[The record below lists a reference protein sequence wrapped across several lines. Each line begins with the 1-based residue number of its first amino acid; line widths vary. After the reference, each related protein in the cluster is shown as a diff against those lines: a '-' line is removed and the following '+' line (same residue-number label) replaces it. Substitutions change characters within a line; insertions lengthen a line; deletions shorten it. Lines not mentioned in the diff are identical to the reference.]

1 MTARLAAL
9 LVLVL
14 VCPAALRAQEAA
26 QITVRAVRL
35 TQPLVIDGRLDEAV
49 YSTLEPTPPFRQQE
63 PQVGELAT
71 EQTEMWVLF
80 DDRNVY
86 VAARMHD
93 SAPDRMVADEMRRDG
108 SLFQNEHLV
117 VVFDTFHDRRTA
129 FYFQTNP
136 LGGIRDALI
145 LDENN
150 ANYDWNTVW
159 DVKVN
164 RDETGWTSEMV
175 IPFKSL
181 RYPTGKEQTWGF
193 NARRWERR
201 INEHSLLSITP
212 PGTPPNNSVQRLAS
226 AATLVGIEVPPPARN
241 IELKPY
247 GVSNLTTNR
256 VSTPPVSNR
265 FGRDIGIDA
274 KYGITSNVTLD
285 LTVNTDFAQ
294 VEIDEQQV
302 NLTRFSLFFP
312 EKRDFFLEGQG
323 IFDFANATGG
333 GFRAPDAP
341 IMFFSRR
348 IGLDGGQP
356 VPIRGGARLTGRV
369 GKTSVGLLE
378 IQTDEGAVDPARG
391 TAPAPAANFLVARVK
406 RDILRRSNIG
416 IIATRRSS
424 RPSASSGRPEDLE
437 GRTGASGA
445 NSLAGVDTSF
455 NFFENVQAG
464 SYYARSDTPGLSGNA
479 SSYRG
484 YFRYVHDRYGLDTER
499 MKVGDAFNPE
509 VGYVPRLDV
518 TRTDM
523 VARFS
528 PRIRS
533 VRSLRKLEWNAEV
546 ERFVN
551 GRRQLE
557 TRVASGTFRIE
568 FNSSDVLTATYRND
582 YEFVTQPFRVSG
594 GPRLPIGL
602 YEFNEG
608 VLQFNAGAQRK
619 VSGRFTLTAGE
630 FYSGHRQQV
639 EYNGRVK
646 VSSQL
651 AFEPRI
657 LASHIT
663 LPEGAFTTKLL
674 GARTTYTVT
683 PRMFVSGLVQY
694 NSSLNTLES
703 NIRWRWEYRP
713 GSDLFVVY
721 TDGRDTFGPRSAA
734 LMNRGLAIKATR
746 LLRF

>member
-1 MTARLAAL
+1 MTKLTPAVFAMVLLGAA
-9 LVLVL
+9 
-14 VCPAALRAQEAA
+14 AARAQDPEPV
-26 QITVRAVRL
+26 TMRAYRL
-35 TQPLVIDGRLDEAV
+35 TQPLVVDGLLDDAV
-49 YSTLEPTPPFRQQE
+49 YLTTEPAPKFMQQE
-63 PQVGELAT
+63 PRVGELAT
-71 EQTEMWVLF
+71 EQTEMWVFF

-86 VAARMHD
+86 VSARMHD
-93 SAPDRMVADEMRRDG
+93 SEPDRMIADEMRRDA
-108 SLFQNEHLV
+108 SIYQNEHFV
-117 VVFDTFHDRRTA
+117 VIFDTFHDRRTG
-129 FYFQTNP
+129 FFFQTNP
-136 LGGIRDALI
+136 LGAVRDALI
-145 LDENN
+145 VDENT
-150 ANYDWNTVW
+150 ANYDWNAVW
-159 DVKVN
+159 DVKVH

-181 RYPTGKEQTWGF
+181 RYPTGKEQVWGI

-212 PGTPPNNSVQRLAS
+212 PGTPPNNAVQRLAN
-226 AATLVGIEVPPPARN
+226 AATLVGMEVPPPAHN

-265 FGRDIGIDA
+265 FDRDIGIDA

-323 IFDFANATGG
+323 IFDFANTGGG
-333 GFRAPDAP
+333 GFRTPDAP

-356 VPIRGGARLTGRV
+356 VPIKGGARLTGRL
-369 GKTSVGLLE
+369 GKTSLGVLE
-378 IQTDEGAVDPARG
+378 IQTDEGPQGLTPA
-391 TAPAPAANFLVARVK
+391 TNFLVARVK
-406 RDILRRSNIG
+406 RDVLRRSNIG
-416 IIATRRSS
+416 FIATRRAP
-424 RPSASSGRPEDLE
+424 R
-437 GRTGASGA
+437 SGA
-445 NSLAGVDTSF
+445 PGSNALLGVDTSF
-455 NFFENVQAG
+455 NLFENVQAG
-464 SYYARSDTPGLSGNA
+464 SYYARTNTPGLEVND

-484 YFRYVHDRYGLDTER
+484 YFRYVHDRYGLEAER
-499 MKVGDAFNPE
+499 MKVGEAFNPE
-509 VGYVPRLDV
+509 VGYVPRPDI
-518 TRTDM
+518 TRTDL

-533 VRSLRKLEWNAEV
+533 VRSLRKLEWNSEL

-551 GRRQLE
+551 GRRELE

-568 FNSSDVLTATYRND
+568 FNSSDMLTATYRND
-582 YEFVTQPFRVSG
+582 YEFVTAPFRISG
-594 GPRLPIGL
+594 GPLLPIGV

-608 VLQFNAGAQRK
+608 VVQFNAGAQRP
-619 VSGRFTLTAGE
+619 VSGRLTLTAGE
-630 FYSGHRQQV
+630 FYSGHRRQF

-694 NSSLNTLES
+694 NSSLNTVES
-703 NIRWRWEYRP
+703 NIRWRWEYQP
-713 GSDLFVVY
+713 GSDLYVVY
-721 TDGRDTFGPRSAA
+721 TDGRDTFGPRSAS

>member
-1 MTARLAAL
+1 MIVRVFTATIILVAL
-9 LVLVL
+9 LAST
-14 VCPAALRAQEAA
+14 AAAEDLEPV
-26 QITVRAVRL
+26 TVRAYRL
-35 TQPLVIDGRLDEAV
+35 MQPFVFDGRLDDAV
-49 YSTLEPTPPFRQQE
+49 YHTIEPAPAFRQQE

-71 EQTEMWVLF
+71 EQTEMWVFF

-86 VAARMHD
+86 VSARMHD

-108 SLFQNEHLV
+108 SLYQNEHFV
-117 VVFDTFHDRRTA
+117 VVFDTFHDRRTG
-129 FYFQTNP
+129 FFFQTNP

-145 LDENN
+145 VDENT

-159 DVKVN
+159 DVKVH

-181 RYPTGKEQTWGF
+181 RYPTGKEQVWGI

-212 PGTPPNNSVQRLAS
+212 PGTPPNNSVQRLAN
-226 AATLVGIEVPPPARN
+226 AATLVGMEVPPPARN

-256 VSTPPVSNR
+256 VSSPAFSNK
-265 FGRDIGIDA
+265 FDKDIGLDA
-274 KYGITSNVTLD
+274 KYGITSNMTLD
-285 LTVNTDFAQ
+285 MTVNTDFAQ

-323 IFDFANATGG
+323 IFDFANAAGG

-348 IGLDGGQP
+348 IGLDAGQR
-356 VPIRGGARLTGRV
+356 VPIKGGARLTGRV

-378 IQTDEGAVDPARG
+378 IQTGEGAFDPARG
-391 TAPAPAANFLVARVK
+391 TPLTPATNFLVARVK

-416 IIATRRSS
+416 LIATRRSP
-424 RPSASSGRPEDLE
+424 R
-437 GRTGASGA
+437 SGA
-445 NSLAGVDTSF
+445 PGSNTLFGVDTSF

-464 SYYARSDTPGLSGNA
+464 SYYARSDTPAATGDQI
-479 SSYRG
+479 SYRG
-484 YFRYVHDRYGLDTER
+484 YFRYVHDRYGLETER
-499 MKVGDAFNPE
+499 MKVGDAFNPD
-509 VGYVPRLDV
+509 VGYVPRPDI
-518 TRTDM
+518 TRTDV

-551 GRRQLE
+551 GRDQLE
-557 TRVASGTFRIE
+557 TRVASGSFRIE
-568 FNSSDVLTATYRND
+568 FNSSDMLTTTYRND
-582 YEFVTQPFRVSG
+582 YEFVTAPFRISG
-594 GPRLPIGL
+594 GPLLPIGV

-608 VLQFNAGAQRK
+608 VVQFNAGAQRA
-619 VSGRFTLTAGE
+619 VSGRLTLTAGE
-630 FYSGHRQQV
+630 FYSGHRQQL

-651 AFEPRI
+651 AFEPRL
-657 LASHIT
+657 LASHIS
-663 LPEGAFTTKLL
+663 LAEGTFTTKLL
-674 GARTTYTVT
+674 GARTTYTLT

-703 NIRWRWEYRP
+703 NIRWRWEYQP
-713 GSDLFVVY
+713 GSDVYIVY
-721 TDGRDTFGPRSAA
+721 TDGRDTFGSRTAA
-734 LMNRGLAIKATR
+734 LMNRGVAIKATR

>member
-1 MTARLAAL
+1 MTPKTAAL
-9 LVLVL
+9 LVVLL
-14 VCPAALRAQEAA
+14 VCPAAAGAQDAE
-26 QITVRAVRL
+26 QVTIRAVRV
-35 TQPLVIDGRLDEAV
+35 TQPLVIDGRLDDAV
-49 YSTLEPTPPFRQQE
+49 YQTIQPAPPFRQQE

-71 EQTEMWVLF
+71 EQTELWVLF

-86 VAARMHD
+86 VSARMHD

-117 VVFDTFHDRRTA
+117 VVFDTFHDRRTG
-129 FYFQTNP
+129 FFFQTNP

-145 LDENN
+145 LDENT

-181 RYPTGKEQTWGF
+181 RYPTGKEQTWGI

-256 VSTPPVSNR
+256 VSSPPVSNR
-265 FGRDIGIDA
+265 FDRDIGIDA

-348 IGLDGGQP
+348 VGLDGGQP
-356 VPIRGGARLTGRV
+356 VPIKGGARLTGRV
-369 GKTSVGLLE
+369 GKMSVGLLG
-378 IQTDEGAVDPARG
+378 IQTDEGALDPASG
-391 TAPAPAANFLVARVK
+391 TALTPATNFLVARIK

-416 IIATRRSS
+416 LIATRRS
-424 RPSASSGRPEDLE
+424 RR
-437 GRTGASGA
+437 SGA
-445 NSLAGVDTSF
+445 PGSNALLGVDTSF

-464 SYYARSDTPGLSGNA
+464 SYYARSDTPGLTGNA

-484 YFRYVHDRYGLDTER
+484 YFRYVHDRYGLEAER
-499 MKVGDAFNPE
+499 MTVGDAFNPD
-509 VGYVPRLDV
+509 VGYVPRPDI
-518 TRTDM
+518 TRSDL

-582 YEFVTQPFRVSG
+582 YEFVTVPFRISG
-594 GPRLPIGL
+594 GPRLPIGV

-608 VLQFNAGAQRK
+608 VLQFNAGAQRT

-630 FYSGHRQQV
+630 FYSGNRQQF
-639 EYNGRVK
+639 EYSGRVK
-646 VSSQL
+646 ASSQL

-657 LASHIT
+657 LASHIS
-663 LPEGAFTTKLL
+663 LAEGTFTTKLL

-713 GSDLFVVY
+713 GSDLYVVY

>member
-1 MTARLAAL
+1 MTKLTPAVFAMVLLGSAA
-9 LVLVL
+9 
-14 VCPAALRAQEAA
+14 ARAQDPEPV
-26 QITVRAVRL
+26 TMRAYRL
-35 TQPLVIDGRLDEAV
+35 TQPLVVDGLLDDAV
-49 YSTLEPTPPFRQQE
+49 YHTTEPAPKFLQQE
-63 PQVGELAT
+63 PRVGELAT
-71 EQTEMWVLF
+71 EQTEMWVFF

-86 VAARMHD
+86 VSARMHD
-93 SAPDRMVADEMRRDG
+93 SEPDRMIADEMRRDA
-108 SLFQNEHLV
+108 SIYQNEHFV
-117 VVFDTFHDRRTA
+117 VIFDTFHDRRTG
-129 FYFQTNP
+129 FFFQTNP
-136 LGGIRDALI
+136 LGAVRDALI
-145 LDENN
+145 VDENT
-150 ANYDWNTVW
+150 ANYDWNAVW
-159 DVKVN
+159 DVKVH

-181 RYPTGKEQTWGF
+181 RYPTGKEQVWGI

-212 PGTPPNNSVQRLAS
+212 PGTPPNNAVQRLAN
-226 AATLVGIEVPPPARN
+226 AATLVGMEVPPPAHN

-265 FGRDIGIDA
+265 FDRDIGIDA

-323 IFDFANATGG
+323 IFDFANTGGG
-333 GFRAPDAP
+333 GFRTPDAP

-356 VPIRGGARLTGRV
+356 VPIKGGARLTGRL
-369 GKTSVGLLE
+369 GKMSLGLLE
-378 IQTDEGAVDPARG
+378 IQTDEGPQGLTPA
-391 TAPAPAANFLVARVK
+391 TNFLVARVK
-406 RDILRRSNIG
+406 RDVLRRSNIG
-416 IIATRRSS
+416 LIATRRAP
-424 RPSASSGRPEDLE
+424 R
-437 GRTGASGA
+437 SGA
-445 NSLAGVDTSF
+445 PGSNALLGVDTSL
-455 NFFENVQAG
+455 NLFENVQAG
-464 SYYARSDTPGLSGNA
+464 SYYARTNTPGLTGND

-484 YFRYVHDRYGLDTER
+484 YFRYVHDRYGLEAER
-499 MKVGDAFNPE
+499 MKVGEAFNPE
-509 VGYVPRLDV
+509 VGYVPRPDI
-518 TRTDM
+518 TRTDL

-533 VRSLRKLEWNAEV
+533 VRSLRKLEWNTEL

-551 GRRQLE
+551 GRRELE

-568 FNSSDVLTATYRND
+568 FNSSDMLTATYRND
-582 YEFVTQPFRVSG
+582 YEFVTEPFRISG
-594 GPRLPIGL
+594 GPLLPIGV

-608 VLQFNAGAQRK
+608 VVQFNAGAQRP

-630 FYSGHRQQV
+630 FYSGHRRQF

-657 LASHIT
+657 LASRIT
-663 LPEGAFTTKLL
+663 LPDGAFTTKLL

-694 NSSLNTLES
+694 NSSLNTVES
-703 NIRWRWEYRP
+703 NIRWRWEYQP

>member
-1 MTARLAAL
+1 MTPRLAAL
-9 LVLVL
+9 LAVIL
-14 VCPAALRAQEAA
+14 VCPAAAGAQDPDSA
-26 QITVRAVRL
+26 QVTVRAVRL
-35 TQPLVIDGRLDEAV
+35 TQPLLIDGRLDEAV
-49 YSTLEPTPPFRQQE
+49 YSTIQPTPPFRQQE

-86 VAARMHD
+86 VSARMHD

-129 FYFQTNP
+129 FFFQTNP
-136 LGGIRDALI
+136 LGAVRDALI

-150 ANYDWNTVW
+150 VNYDWNTVW

-181 RYPTGKEQTWGF
+181 RYPTGKEQIWGI

-265 FGRDIGIDA
+265 FDRDIGIDA

-302 NLTRFSLFFP
+302 NLTRFNLFFP

-323 IFDFANATGG
+323 IFDFANTTGG

-356 VPIRGGARLTGRV
+356 VPIKGGARLTGRV
-369 GKTSVGLLE
+369 GRMSVGLLG
-378 IQTDEGAVDPARG
+378 IQTDEGALDPARG
-391 TAPAPAANFLVARVK
+391 AALTPATNFLVARVK

-416 IIATRRSS
+416 LIATRRS
-424 RPSASSGRPEDLE
+424 P
-437 GRTGASGA
+437 RTGGSGSNA
-445 NSLAGVDTSF
+445 LVGVDTSF

-464 SYYARSDTPGLSGNA
+464 SYYARSDTPGLTGND

-484 YFRYVHDRYGLDTER
+484 YFRYVHDRYGLEAER
-499 MKVGDAFNPE
+499 MKVGDAFNPD
-509 VGYVPRLDV
+509 VGYVPRPDI
-518 TRTDM
+518 TRTD
-523 VARFS
+523 VVGRFS

-551 GRRQLE
+551 GRDQLE
-557 TRVASGTFRIE
+557 TRVASGAFRVE
-568 FNSSDVLTATYRND
+568 FNNSDVLTATYRND
-582 YEFVTQPFRVSG
+582 YEFVTAPFRISG
-594 GPRLPIGL
+594 GPRLAIGV

-608 VLQFNAGAQRK
+608 VVEFNAGAQRA

-630 FYSGHRQQV
+630 FYSGQRQQL

-657 LASHIT
+657 LAGHIT
-663 LPEGAFTTKLL
+663 LAEGAAFTTKLL
-674 GARTTYTVT
+674 GARTTFTVT

-713 GSDLFVVY
+713 GSDLFIVY

-746 LLRF
+746 LFRF

>member
-1 MTARLAAL
+1 MILRISTTIILIALFATNAAAEDPEP
-9 LVLVL
+9 V
-14 VCPAALRAQEAA
+14 
-26 QITVRAVRL
+26 TVRAYRL
-35 TQPLVIDGRLDEAV
+35 TQPLVIDGKLDDGV
-49 YSTLEPTPPFRQQE
+49 YDTIEPAPAFRQQE
-63 PQVGELAT
+63 PRIGELAT

-80 DDRNVY
+80 DDRNIY
-86 VAARMHD
+86 VSARMHD
-93 SAPDRMVADEMRRDG
+93 SAPARMVADEMRRDG
-108 SLFQNEHLV
+108 SLYQNEHFV
-117 VVFDTFHDRRTA
+117 VVFDTFLDRRTG
-129 FYFQTNP
+129 FFFQTNP
-136 LGGIRDALI
+136 LGAIRDALI
-145 LDENN
+145 VDENN

-181 RYPTGKEQTWGF
+181 RYPTGKEQVWGI

-201 INEHSLLSITP
+201 VNEHSLLSITP
-212 PGTPPNNSVQRLAS
+212 PGTPPNNSVQRLAN

-265 FGRDIGIDA
+265 LDRDIGLDA

-285 LTVNTDFAQ
+285 VTVNTDFAQ

-323 IFDFANATGG
+323 IFDFGNTGNN
-333 GFRAPDAP
+333 GFRQPDVP

-369 GKTSVGLLE
+369 SRTSIGLLNIE
-378 IQTDEGAVDPARG
+378 TADRSSTQLGTTPA
-391 TAPAPAANFLVARVK
+391 TNFLVARVK
-406 RDILRRSNIG
+406 RDILRRSSIG
-416 IIATRRSS
+416 IIATRRS
-424 RPSASSGRPEDLE
+424 P
-437 GRTGASGA
+437 RTGASGS
-445 NSLAGVDTSF
+445 NELFGVDTNW
-455 NFFENVQAG
+455 NFFENVQG
-464 SYYARSDTPGLSGNA
+464 GTYYARSSTPGATGDEN
-479 SSYRG
+479 SYRG
-484 YFRYVHDRYGLDTER
+484 YFRYVHDRYGFEAER
-499 MKVGDAFNPE
+499 TKVGDAFNPD
-509 VGYVPRLDV
+509 VGYVPRPDV
-518 TRTDM
+518 ARTD
-523 VARFS
+523 VLARFS
-528 PRIRS
+528 PRPRSIRH
-533 VRSLRKLEWNAEV
+533 VRRFEWNAELD
-546 ERFVN
+546 RYVN
-551 GRRQLE
+551 GHDQLE
-557 TRVASGTFRIE
+557 TRVASGTFRTE
-568 FNSSDVLTATYRND
+568 FHSSDQMTFTYRNN
-582 YEFVTQPFRVSG
+582 YEFVTAPFRISG
-594 GPRLPIGL
+594 GPLLPIGV

-608 VLQFNAGAQRK
+608 VVQFNAGAQRA
-619 VSGRFTLTAGE
+619 VSGRLTLTAGE
-630 FYSGHRQQV
+630 FYSGHRQQF

-651 AFEPRI
+651 AFEPRL
-657 LASHIT
+657 LASHIS
-663 LPEGAFTTKLL
+663 LVEGTFTTKLL

-703 NIRWRWEYRP
+703 NIRWRWEYQP
-713 GSDLFVVY
+713 GSDLYVVY
-721 TDGRDTFGPRSAA
+721 TDGRDTFGSRTAA
-734 LMNRGLAIKATR
+734 LMNRGVAIKATR

>member
-1 MTARLAAL
+1 MTKLTPAVFAMVLLGSAA
-9 LVLVL
+9 
-14 VCPAALRAQEAA
+14 ARAQDPEPV
-26 QITVRAVRL
+26 TMRAYRL
-35 TQPLVIDGRLDEAV
+35 TQPLVVDGLLDDAV
-49 YSTLEPTPPFRQQE
+49 YHTTEPAPKFLQQE
-63 PQVGELAT
+63 PRVGELAT
-71 EQTEMWVLF
+71 EQTEMWVFF

-86 VAARMHD
+86 VSARMHD
-93 SAPDRMVADEMRRDG
+93 SEPDRMIADEMRRDA
-108 SLFQNEHLV
+108 SIYQNEHFV
-117 VVFDTFHDRRTA
+117 VIFDTFHDRRTG
-129 FYFQTNP
+129 FFFQTNP
-136 LGGIRDALI
+136 LGAVRDALI
-145 LDENN
+145 VDENT
-150 ANYDWNTVW
+150 ANYDWNAVW
-159 DVKVN
+159 DVKVH

-181 RYPTGKEQTWGF
+181 RYPTGKEQVWGI

-212 PGTPPNNSVQRLAS
+212 PGTPPNNAVQRLAN
-226 AATLVGIEVPPPARN
+226 AATLVGMEVPPPAHN

-265 FGRDIGIDA
+265 FDRDIGIDA

-323 IFDFANATGG
+323 IFDFANTGGG
-333 GFRAPDAP
+333 GFRTPDAP

-356 VPIRGGARLTGRV
+356 VPIKGGARLTGRL
-369 GKTSVGLLE
+369 GKMSLGLLE
-378 IQTDEGAVDPARG
+378 IQTDEGPQGLTPA
-391 TAPAPAANFLVARVK
+391 TNFLVARVK
-406 RDILRRSNIG
+406 RDVLRRSNIG
-416 IIATRRSS
+416 LIATRRAP
-424 RPSASSGRPEDLE
+424 R
-437 GRTGASGA
+437 SGA
-445 NSLAGVDTSF
+445 PGSNALLGVDTSL
-455 NFFENVQAG
+455 NLFENVQAG
-464 SYYARSDTPGLSGNA
+464 SYYARTNTPGLTGND

-484 YFRYVHDRYGLDTER
+484 YFRYVHDRYGLEAER
-499 MKVGDAFNPE
+499 MKVGEAFNPE
-509 VGYVPRLDV
+509 VGYVPRPDI
-518 TRTDM
+518 TRTDL

-533 VRSLRKLEWNAEV
+533 VRSLRKLEWNTEL

-551 GRRQLE
+551 GRRELE

-568 FNSSDVLTATYRND
+568 FNSSDMLTATYRND
-582 YEFVTQPFRVSG
+582 YEFVTAPFRISG
-594 GPRLPIGL
+594 GPLLPIGV

-608 VLQFNAGAQRK
+608 VVQFNAGAQRP

-630 FYSGHRQQV
+630 FYSGHRRQF

-657 LASHIT
+657 LASRIT
-663 LPEGAFTTKLL
+663 LPDGAFTTKLL

-694 NSSLNTLES
+694 NSSLNTVES
-703 NIRWRWEYRP
+703 NIRWRWEYQP

>member
-1 MTARLAAL
+1 MISRLAVASLVMGL
-9 LVLVL
+9 L
-14 VCPAALRAQEAA
+14 CPASARAEDPEPVT
-26 QITVRAVRL
+26 IRAYRL
-35 TQPLVIDGRLDEAV
+35 AQPLVIDGRLDEAV
-49 YSTLEPTPPFRQQE
+49 YRTIAPTPPFRQQE
-63 PQVGELAT
+63 PQVGELAA
-71 EQTEMWVLF
+71 EQTELWVLF
-80 DDRNVY
+80 DDRNIY
-86 VAARMHD
+86 VSARMHD

-108 SLFQNEHLV
+108 SLFQNEHLA
-117 VVFDTFHDRRTA
+117 VVFDTFHDRQTA
-129 FYFQTNP
+129 FFFQTNP

-150 ANYDWNTVW
+150 TNYDWNTVW
-159 DVKVN
+159 DVRVH
-164 RDETGWTSEMV
+164 RDETGWSSEMV

-181 RYPTGKEQTWGF
+181 RYPTGKEQVWGF

-201 INEHSLLSITP
+201 VNEHSLLSITP
-212 PGTPPNNSVQRLAS
+212 PGTPPNNSVQRLAN
-226 AATLVGIEVPPPARN
+226 AATLVGLEVPPPARN

-265 FGRDIGIDA
+265 FDRDIGIDV

-333 GFRAPDAP
+333 GFRAPDSP

-356 VPIRGGARLTGRV
+356 VAIKAGARLTGRV

-416 IIATRRSS
+416 VIATRRSP
-424 RPSASSGRPEDLE
+424 RA
-437 GRTGASGA
+437 GASGSNA
-445 NSLAGVDTSF
+445 VAGVDTNF

-464 SYYARSDTPGLSGNA
+464 SYYARSDTPGLNGDA

-484 YFRYVHDRYGLDTER
+484 YFRYVHDRYGLETER

-518 TRTDM
+518 TRTD
-523 VARFS
+523 VLARFS
-528 PRIRS
+528 PRIRT
-533 VRSLRKLEWNAEV
+533 VRSLRKLEWNAEL
-546 ERFVN
+546 ERFDN

-557 TRVASGTFRIE
+557 TRVASGTFRVE

-582 YEFVTQPFRVSG
+582 YEFVTAPFRVSG
-594 GPRLPIGL
+594 GPQLPIGV

-608 VLQFNAGAQRK
+608 VLQFNAGAQRA

-630 FYSGHRQQV
+630 FYSGQRRQF

-646 VSSQL
+646 VSSRL
-651 AFEPRI
+651 AFEPRV
-657 LASHIT
+657 LASRIS
-663 LPEGAFTTKLL
+663 LAEGTFTTKLL

-713 GSDLFVVY
+713 GSDVFIVY
-721 TDGRDTFGPRSAA
+721 TDGRDTLGPRSAV
-734 LMNRGLAIKATR
+734 LMNRGVAIKATR

>member
-1 MTARLAAL
+1 MRAKLAAA
-9 LVLVL
+9 LVALTL
-14 VCPAALRAQEAA
+14 VCPAAAARAQETA
-26 QITVRAVRL
+26 QVTVRAVRL
-35 TQPLVIDGRLDEAV
+35 PQPLVVDGRLDEEV
-49 YSTLEPTPPFRQQE
+49 YRTIPPTPAFLQQE
-63 PQVGELAT
+63 PQAGELAT

-86 VAARMHD
+86 VSARMHD

-108 SLFQNEHLV
+108 SLYQNEHFA
-117 VVFDTFHDRRTA
+117 VVFDTFHDRRTG
-129 FYFQTNP
+129 FFFQTNP

-159 DVKVN
+159 DVKVQ
-164 RDETGWTSEMV
+164 RDETGWTAEFI

-181 RYPTGKEQTWGF
+181 RYPTGKEQVWGI

-226 AATLVGIEVPPPARN
+226 AATLVGMEVPPPARN

-247 GVSNLTTNR
+247 GASNLTTNR
-256 VSTPPVSNR
+256 VSAPPVSNR
-265 FGRDIGIDA
+265 FDRDIGIDA
-274 KYGITSNVTLD
+274 KYGITSNVTFD
-285 LTVNTDFAQ
+285 ATVNTDFAQ

-323 IFDFANATGG
+323 IFDFASAGGG
-333 GFRAPDAP
+333 GFRTPDVP

-356 VPIRGGARLTGRV
+356 VAIRGGARLTGRM
-369 GKTSVGLLE
+369 GKTSLGLLE
-378 IQTDEGAVDPARG
+378 IQTDEGAQTPA
-391 TAPAPAANFLVARVK
+391 TNFLVARVK
-406 RDILRRSNIG
+406 RDVLRRSNIG
-416 IIATRRSS
+416 LIATRRSP
-424 RPSASSGRPEDLE
+424 RASAGPGRPAALD
-437 GRTGASGA
+437 GAGGASGS
-445 NSLAGVDTSF
+445 NTLVGVDTSW

-464 SYYARSDTPGLSGNA
+464 TYYARSDTAGLTGDD

-484 YFRYVHDRYGLDTER
+484 YFRYVHDRYGLETER
-499 MKVGDAFNPE
+499 MKVGDAFNPD
-509 VGYVPRLDV
+509 VGYVPRPDI
-518 TRTDM
+518 TRTDA

-533 VRSLRKLEWNAEV
+533 VRSLRRLEWNAEV

-551 GRRQLE
+551 GHDQLE
-557 TRVASGTFRIE
+557 TRVGSGTFRVE

-582 YEFVTQPFRVSG
+582 YEFVTAPFRISG
-594 GPRLPIGL
+594 GPLLPVGA

-608 VLQFNAGAQRK
+608 VVQFNAGAQRA

-630 FYSGHRQQV
+630 FYSGHRRQF
-639 EYNGRVK
+639 EYSGRVK

-651 AFEPRI
+651 AFEPRV
-657 LASHIT
+657 LASHISLAEGT
-663 LPEGAFTTKLL
+663 LTTKLL

-694 NSSLNTLES
+694 NSSLNTIES
-703 NIRWRWEYRP
+703 NIRWRWEYQP
-713 GSDLFVVY
+713 GSDFYVVY
-721 TDGRDTFGPRSAA
+721 TDARDTIGPRSAL

>member
-1 MTARLAAL
+1 MILRLSTTIILSAL
-9 LVLVL
+9 LASN
-14 VCPAALRAQEAA
+14 AAAEDLEPV
-26 QITVRAVRL
+26 TVRAYRL
-35 TQPLVIDGRLDEAV
+35 TQPLVIDGRLDDSV
-49 YSTLEPTPPFRQQE
+49 YHTIQPAPPFRQQE

-80 DDRNVY
+80 DDRNIY
-86 VAARMHD
+86 VSARMHD

-108 SLFQNEHLV
+108 SLYQNEHFV
-117 VVFDTFHDRRTA
+117 VVFDTFLDRRTG
-129 FYFQTNP
+129 FFFQTNP
-136 LGGIRDALI
+136 LGGVRDALI
-145 LDENN
+145 VDESN

-159 DVKVN
+159 DVKVH

-181 RYPTGKEQTWGF
+181 RYPTGKEQVWGI

-212 PGTPPNNSVQRLAS
+212 PGTPPNNSVQRLAN

-247 GVSNLTTNR
+247 GVSNLATNR

-265 FGRDIGIDA
+265 FDRDIGLDA

-285 LTVNTDFAQ
+285 VTLNTDFAQ

-323 IFDFANATGG
+323 IFDFANTGNN
-333 GFRAPDAP
+333 GFRQPDVP

-348 IGLDGGQP
+348 IGLEDGQP

-369 GKTSVGLLE
+369 SRTSIGLLNIE
-378 IQTDEGAVDPARG
+378 TAERSSTQLGNTPA
-391 TAPAPAANFLVARVK
+391 TNFLVARVK
-406 RDILRRSNIG
+406 QDILRRSSIG
-416 IIATRRSS
+416 IIATRRSP
-424 RPSASSGRPEDLE
+424 RA
-437 GRTGASGA
+437 GASGS
-445 NSLAGVDTSF
+445 NELFGVDTNW
-455 NFFENVQAG
+455 NFFENVQG
-464 SYYARSDTPGLSGNA
+464 GTYYARSSTPRAAGDQ

-484 YFRYVHDRYGLDTER
+484 YFRYVHDRYGLEAER

-509 VGYVPRLDV
+509 VGYVPRPDI
-518 TRTDM
+518 TRTD
-523 VARFS
+523 VIARFS
-528 PRIRS
+528 PRPRSIRH
-533 VRSLRKLEWNAEV
+533 VRRFEWNAELD
-546 ERFVN
+546 RYVN
-551 GRRQLE
+551 GQDQLE
-557 TRVASGTFRIE
+557 TRVASGTFRTE
-568 FNSSDVLTATYRND
+568 FHSSDQLTFTYRND
-582 YEFVTQPFRVSG
+582 YEFVTEPFRISG
-594 GPRLPIGL
+594 GPLLPIGV

-608 VLQFNAGAQRK
+608 VVQLNAGAQRAL
-619 VSGRFTLTAGE
+619 SGRLTLTAGE
-630 FYSGHRQQV
+630 FYSGRRQQF

-651 AFEPRI
+651 AFEPRL
-657 LASHIT
+657 LASHIS
-663 LPEGAFTTKLL
+663 LGEGTFTTKLI

-683 PRMFVSGLVQY
+683 PRMFISGLVQY

-703 NIRWRWEYRP
+703 NIRWRWEYQP
-713 GSDLFVVY
+713 GSDLYVVY
-721 TDGRDTFGPRSAA
+721 TDGRDTFGPRTAA
-734 LMNRGLAIKATR
+734 LMNRGVAIKATR

>member
-1 MTARLAAL
+1 MIARLATASLVVGL
-9 LVLVL
+9 L
-14 VCPAALRAQEAA
+14 CPASARAEDPKPV
-26 QITVRAVRL
+26 TVRAYRL
-35 TQPLVIDGRLDEAV
+35 TQPLVFDGRLDEGIYQTIEA
-49 YSTLEPTPPFRQQE
+49 TPPFRQQE

-80 DDRNVY
+80 DDRNIY
-86 VAARMHD
+86 VSARMHD
-93 SAPDRMVADEMRRDG
+93 SAPDRMIADEMRRDA
-108 SLFQNEHLV
+108 SVYNNEHFV
-117 VVFDTFHDRRTA
+117 VIFDTFHDRRTG
-129 FYFQTNP
+129 FFFQTNP
-136 LGGIRDALI
+136 LGAVRDALI
-145 LDENN
+145 VDENT
-150 ANYDWNTVW
+150 ANYDWNAVW
-159 DVKVN
+159 DVKVH

-181 RYPTGKEQTWGF
+181 RYPTGKEQVWGI

-212 PGTPPNNSVQRLAS
+212 PGTPPNNAVQRLAN
-226 AATLVGIEVPPPARN
+226 AATLVGMEVPPPARN

-247 GVSNLTTNR
+247 GVSSLTTNR
-256 VSTPPVSNR
+256 ISSPATSNKIDK
-265 FGRDIGIDA
+265 DIGLDA

-323 IFDFANATGG
+323 IFDFANAVGG
-333 GFRAPDAP
+333 GFRTPDSP
-341 IMFFSRR
+341 VMFFSRR

-356 VPIRGGARLTGRV
+356 VPIKGGARLTGRV
-369 GKTSVGLLE
+369 GKMSVGLLD
-378 IQTDEGAVDPARG
+378 IQTDEGAFDPARG
-391 TAPAPAANFLVARVK
+391 TPLTPATNFLVARVK

-416 IIATRRSS
+416 LIATRRS
-424 RPSASSGRPEDLE
+424 P
-437 GRTGASGA
+437 RTGASGSNA
-445 NSLAGVDTSF
+445 LVGVDTSF
-455 NFFENVQAG
+455 NLFENVQAG
-464 SYYARSDTPGLSGNA
+464 SYYARSDTPGLTGND

-484 YFRYVHDRYGLDTER
+484 YFRYVHDRYGLEAER

-509 VGYVPRLDV
+509 VGYVPRPDI
-518 TRTDM
+518 TRTDL

-533 VRSLRKLEWNAEV
+533 VRSLRKLEWNTEV

-551 GRRQLE
+551 GHRELE
-557 TRVASGTFRIE
+557 TRVGSGTFRIE

-582 YEFVTQPFRVSG
+582 YEFVTVPFRISG
-594 GPRLPIGL
+594 GPWMPIGV

-608 VLQFNAGAQRK
+608 ALQFNAGAQRA

-630 FYSGHRQQV
+630 FYSGHRQQF

-646 VSSQL
+646 ASSQL

-694 NSSLNTLES
+694 NSGLNTVES
-703 NIRWRWEYRP
+703 NIRWRWEYQP
-713 GSDLFVVY
+713 GSDLYVVY
-721 TDGRDTFGPRSAA
+721 TDARDTFGPRSAL

-746 LLRF
+746 LFRF